1 MDVKPFREF
10 LDHTSELGLR
20 VRAPSLAAVM
30 AEAAR
35 GLAELQLRGQPIAGA
50 RSWRRL
56 EVEAR
61 DREAL
66 LVDWLNELIFQA
78 ETDHWI
84 GIDFEIEAVTDT
96 AMSAG
101 VWGATTVEAP
111 SFVKAATHHGLVVR
125 QIDGGVEAEVIFDI

>member
-1 MDVKPFREF
+1 M
-10 LDHTSELGLR
+10 R
-20 VRAPSLAAVM
+20 VRAPSMSAVL

-35 GLAELQLRGQPIAGA
+35 GLAEVQLRGQPVAGE

-56 EVEAR
+56 EVQAG

-66 LVDWLNELIFQA
+66 LVDWLNELIYHA

-84 GIDFEIEAVTDT
+84 GIDFEIEALSDT
-96 AMSAG
+96 ALSAG

-125 QIDGGVEAEVIFDI
+125 QIDGGIEAEVIFDI